1 MFETESKPHIQQ
13 FKFDIEGGSTDY
25 TKETI
30 RKWEWKFYKKCWV
43 EGRWWPSWLSFK
55 QSYLNIFQRLLTSST
70 KKYLPTYV
78 STYSSTFSTSSSMYL
93 IINLS
98 TFQQMDYDFK
108 IRMTVFPPWQIGRI
122 CFRAWM
128 PQCALIGS
136 LSLLVSHPIA
146 HQGTPRSVW
155 TWECQIK
162 RSAKTFR
169 NSPHY
174 RDTLK

>member
-1 MFETESKPHIQQ
+1 MFEAESKPHIQQ

-55 QSYLNIFQRLLTSST
+55 QSYLNTFQRLLTSST
-70 KKYLPTYV
+70 KKI
-78 STYSSTFSTSSSMYL
+78 SSNIRLNIFSKSSSMYL

-108 IRMTVFPPWQIGRI
+108 IRMTVFPSWKIGRI
-122 CFRAWM
+122 CFRAWT
-128 PQCALIGS
+128 PQRALIGL
-136 LSLLVSHPIA
+136 LSLLVSQPIA
-146 HQGTPRSVW
+146 HQGTPRQS
-155 TWECQIK
+155 EP
-162 RSAKTFR
+162 RSAK
-169 NSPHY
+169 
-174 RDTLK
+174 

>member
-93 IINLS
+93 IINLT

-108 IRMTVFPPWQIGRI
+108 IRIRLFSPLDKLAGYALGLERLNVVWLD
-122 CFRAWM
+122 CFR
-128 PQCALIGS
+128 CLF
-136 LSLLVSHPIA
+136 LTRSHIRA
-146 HQGTPRSVW
+146 HHVQSEPG
-155 TWECQIK
+155 
-162 RSAKTFR
+162 SAK
-169 NSPHY
+169 
-174 RDTLK
+174 